1 MNEARR
7 CPKCQAE
14 LPGDAPQGLC
24 PRCLLHM
31 GLASAAAPGPAG
43 AGATGA
49 YGGFVPPSPQ
59 ELAGRF
65 PQLEI
70 LELIG
75 QGGMGAVYKAR
86 QPGLDRFVAVKILP
100 PQIGR
105 DPAFA
110 ERFAREAR
118 ALARLSHPH
127 IVAVYDFGLAGELYY
142 FLMEYVDGVNLRQ
155 LLRERKLQPPEALKI
170 VPQICEAL
178 QFAHDEGIVHRDI
191 KPENILLDKKGRVKI
206 ADFGLAKLL
215 GRTGT
220 DYLLTGSQQ
229 VMGTLHYMAPE
240 QMGRPLEVDHRAD
253 IFSLGVVFYEMLTG
267 ELPVGR
273 FEPPSRRVQ
282 VDVRLDEIV
291 LRALENKPEQR
302 YQHISDIKTQIESIA
317 SSPQPAYAAHGG
329 FIPGRPGK
337 QGVPAGAVGPMLLLT
352 AVMIVL
358 SGLIVAGGFVALAF
372 AVLTTTVGSSAFWG
386 WMGGAFG
393 CIFGGS
399 GGLLGCW
406 NTYRQLEGGED
417 LMRSPRWTW
426 LDKVLLFYGSLGAVM
441 FLAGLVLSPWLNG
454 VSTYSLLLMGGVVL
468 CQDALL
474 LIIRGLNRRAAQ
486 QEAVSMMN
494 DTHGAK

>member
-1 MNEARR
+1 
-7 CPKCQAE
+7 
-14 LPGDAPQGLC
+14 
-24 PRCLLHM
+24 M

-49 YGGFVPPSPQ
+49 YGGFVPPSPR
-59 ELAGRF
+59 ELAARF

-86 QPGLDRFVAVKILP
+86 QPGLDRLVAVKILP

-110 ERFAREAR
+110 ERFTREAR
-118 ALARLSHPH
+118 ALAKLSHPH
-127 IVAVYDFGLAGELYY
+127 IVAIYDFGPAGELYY

-155 LLRERKLQPPEALKI
+155 LLREHKLHPQEALKI

-215 GRTGT
+215 GRTGPDT
-220 DYLLTGSQQ
+220 FLTGSQQ

-253 IFSLGVVFYEMLTG
+253 IYSLGVVFYEMLTG

-317 SSPQPAYAAHGG
+317 GSAHPGFVLGRASPPGIPAVAA
-329 FIPGRPGK
+329 
-337 QGVPAGAVGPMLLLT
+337 GPMLLLS
-352 AVMIVL
+352 AVMMVL
-358 SGLIVAGGFVALAF
+358 SGLMVAGGLVILGYAALM
-372 AVLTTTVGSSAFWG
+372 TTPGSNAFWG

-393 CIFGGS
+393 CIFGG
-399 GGLLGCW
+399 GGSLAGCW
-406 NTYRQLEGGED
+406 NTYRQLEGADD
-417 LMRSPRWTW
+417 LMWSPSWTW
-426 LDKVLLFYGSLGAVM
+426 LDKGSLVYGILGAIM
-441 FLAGLVLSPWLNG
+441 FLAGLILAPWLNWT
-454 VSTYSLLLMGGVVL
+454 SAYSLLILGGMVL
-468 CQDALL
+468 FQETLFLA
-474 LIIRGLNRRAAQ
+474 IRGLMRRAVQ
-486 QEAVSMMN
+486 HKPVSMMN
-494 DTHGAK
+494 DTPGAK

>member
-7 CPKCQAE
+7 CPKCQVE
-14 LPGDAPQGLC
+14 LSADAPQGLC
-24 PRCLLHM
+24 PRCLLQM
-31 GLASAAAPGPAG
+31 GLASAAPDQAG
-43 AGATGA
+43 AGSTTGLGA
-49 YGGFVPPSPQ
+49 FVAPTPQ

-70 LELIG
+70 LELLG

-86 QPGLDRFVAVKILP
+86 QPGLDRLVAVKILP
-100 PQIGR
+100 PQAGR

-118 ALARLSHPH
+118 ALAKLSHPH

-155 LLRERKLQPPEALKI
+155 LLREKKLQPQEALKI

-215 GRTGT
+215 GRTGA
-220 DYLLTGSQQ
+220 DYLLTGSHQ

-240 QMGRPLEVDHRAD
+240 QLGRPLEVDHRAD
-253 IFSLGVVFYEMLTG
+253 IYSLGVVFYEMLTG

-273 FEPPSRRVQ
+273 FDPPSRRVQ
-282 VDVRLDEIV
+282 VDVRLDEVV

-302 YQHISDIKTQIESIA
+302 YQHISDIKTQIENIA
-317 SSPQPAYAAHGG
+317 ASAHPG

-337 QGVPAGAVGPMLLLT
+337 PAIPIGAAQPMLLLC
-352 AVMIVL
+352 AVMMAF
-358 SGLIVAGGFVALAF
+358 SGLIVAGGLGALAF
-372 AVLTTTVGSSAFWG
+372 AVLTTTPGSGGFWG

-393 CIFGGS
+393 CIV
-399 GGLLGCW
+399 GGLGSLAGCW
-406 NTYRQLEGGED
+406 NTYRQLEGAED

-426 LDKVLLFYGSLGAVM
+426 LDKALLVYGGLGAIA
-441 FLAGLVLSPWLNG
+441 FLVGLVLSPWLNR
-454 VSTYSLLLMGGVVL
+454 VSAYSLLLLGGIVL
-468 CQDALL
+468 FQGALF
-474 LIIRGLNRRAAQ
+474 LIIRGLMRRAAQ

-494 DTHGAK
+494 ETHRMK